1 MDYRGNSCT
10 ARDGKTREH
19 SKLCRQRP
27 RIDLPWNGFYAFYWL
42 LSGFIFQPEDLL
54 FPTSKLTRSL
64 IAAFVVTLSILNTIL
79 DIPLIYYSSLLPNP
93 SLKKLFPLMRKR
105 CQLICFNITQRAA
118 VFVPA

>member
-42 LSGFIFQPEDLL
+42 LSGFALQSENFH
-54 FPTSKLTRSL
+54 FPTRKIAWGL
-64 IAAFVVTLSILNTIL
+64 IAACVVTHGILNIIL

-105 CQLICFNITQRAA
+105 GQLICFNITQRSA